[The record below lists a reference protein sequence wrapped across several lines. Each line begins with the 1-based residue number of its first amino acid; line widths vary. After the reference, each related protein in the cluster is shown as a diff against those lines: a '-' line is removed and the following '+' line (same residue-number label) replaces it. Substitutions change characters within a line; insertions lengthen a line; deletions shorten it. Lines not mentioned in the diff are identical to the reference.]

1 MAKCD
6 EGQGFGIAILFGLL
20 HNRLQFQT
28 QTSVVSFE
36 DDLPWEERNAKRLA
50 EDRRNEEKERG
61 DDAGG
66 GDGESRFTH
75 GTLLREKIPARRDG
89 RAVAAWKN
97 QGEQGVFGE
106 NTGAAE
112 RPEQSGP
119 IPLHVI
125 QLAEHAV
132 SPVEGVVRRDPN
144 SETQEE
150 TGNAAGVR
158 YRNHARPPLNAGRQ
172 TLAAAEAA
180 PGQLRN
186 SSTPFG
192 VWRDV

>member
-50 EDRRNEEKERG
+50 EDRRNEDKERG

-66 GDGESRFTH
+66 GDGQSRFTH
-75 GTLLREKIPARRDG
+75 GTLLREKTPDRRDG

-106 NTGAAE
+106 NPGAAE

-132 SPVEGVVRRDPN
+132 SPLEGGLRRRPN
-144 SETQEE
+144 FQT
-150 TGNAAGVR
+150 
-158 YRNHARPPLNAGRQ
+158 ARGTSDAR
-172 TLAAAEAA
+172 
-180 PGQLRN
+180 
-186 SSTPFG
+186 
-192 VWRDV
+192 

>member
-66 GDGESRFTH
+66 GDGESRFTQ
-75 GTLLREKIPARRDG
+75 GTLVREKMRAGRDG
-89 RAVAAWKN
+89 RAVAAWEK
-97 QGEQGVFGE
+97 QGEEGVVGDNNRASARTE
-106 NTGAAE
+106 T
-112 RPEQSGP
+112 SGP
-119 IPLHVI
+119 IPL
-125 QLAEHAV
+125 
-132 SPVEGVVRRDPN
+132 
-144 SETQEE
+144 
-150 TGNAAGVR
+150 
-158 YRNHARPPLNAGRQ
+158 
-172 TLAAAEAA
+172 
-180 PGQLRN
+180 
-186 SSTPFG
+186 
-192 VWRDV
+192 